1 MLKLIV
7 FAVMAVLAAVNRFW
21 LTPRLALPPGS
32 EAQCYALFRLT
43 RNTVTEIALGLL
55 VFAVVGALGTLH
67 PFSSSHSIGLQE
79 DRRKSCK
86 SGCSR
91 SHRSLVQS
99 LPRAY

>member
-67 PFSSSHSIGLQE
+67 PLAHLI
-79 DRRKSCK
+79 R
-86 SGCSR
+86 
-91 SHRSLVQS
+91 
-99 LPRAY
+99 